1 MGDNDSEHLRNVV
14 LLSHSGAGKTMLS
27 EAMLHAAGVTSR
39 LGTPQD
45 GTTTSDYEPEETSR
59 ETSVQTSILPC
70 PWNGAKINVIDTPG
84 YADYRSEVLSG
95 ISVADGA
102 IIVVAGPSGV
112 EVGTDQMWR
121 MAEERGLPRLVLINK
136 LDRENADFQ
145 RVMTGLTEA
154 FGRRCLAIQHPIG
167 AESDFA
173 GSVNLL
179 SADGGVPDGLQDEV
193 DAARESL
200 IEAIAETDDELT
212 EKYLEGEEL
221 SQEELAAGLKLG
233 IASGAIVP
241 VLVAAAS
248 KSVGVTEVMDAVVDL
263 LPSPD
268 GVPAPTATNTSSKEE
283 VTVDNDPGAPLAA
296 FVFKTTAD
304 PFVGKLSYVRV
315 YGGTFKSDSQV
326 LNANTRESERV
337 GQVFVVKGKEQEP
350 VAELGPGDIGAVAKL
365 SSLLTGHTLSSKDTP
380 LTLPEI
386 EFPEP
391 VYQMAVYPKS
401 KADLDK
407 MTSALSRIAEED
419 PCLIVTRQADTQE
432 LLLAG
437 LGDTHVAV
445 ATEKMKRK
453 FGVDIV
459 LQAPKVPY
467 KETIAV
473 QTRVEYKHKKQSG
486 GHGQYGHVYL
496 ELDPLPRGAGFEFD
510 QRVVGGSVPRE
521 YIPAVEK
528 GVRGSLSDGVVAGY
542 PIVDLKAVLY
552 DGSSHSVDSSG
563 LSFEIAG
570 GHALSKGVRE
580 ARPIL
585 LEPIMLISITVPDT
599 SAGDIIGDLNSRRGR
614 ILGMTPQGDG
624 STLVEAEVP
633 QAEVLRYATDLRSQ
647 TQGRGSFTLE
657 FQRLEEVPQHL
668 VPMIVEAR
676 ERERATA

>member
-676 ERERATA
+676 ATA